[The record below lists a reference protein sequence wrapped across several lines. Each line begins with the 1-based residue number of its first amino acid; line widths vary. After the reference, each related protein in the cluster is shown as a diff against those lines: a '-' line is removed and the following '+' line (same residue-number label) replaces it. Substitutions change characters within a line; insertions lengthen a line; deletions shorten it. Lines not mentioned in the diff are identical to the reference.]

1 MTSAQNEKSKQIN
14 TQHANYQ
21 NESIVTDK
29 STICQALLSWKML
42 NLKSKRMHEN
52 TTKVIE
58 DWSTSSPN
66 REKGEVMC
74 RGGMCRIKEGDDQAL
89 VR

>member
-1 MTSAQNEKSKQIN
+1 MMITSAQNEKSKQIN

-29 STICQALLSWKML
+29 STICQTLLSWKML
-42 NLKSKRMHEN
+42 NLKSKRMYEN

-58 DWSTSSPN
+58 DRSTSSPN
-66 REKGEVMC
+66 REKG
-74 RGGMCRIKEGDDQAL
+74 
-89 VR
+89 